1 KCDNTRPKVSMHWS
15 GADCPVVAM
24 KRCNARGAK
33 GAGHSAGKQVNGQP
47 DEPGSTGRRQPST
60 SGTSRVKREFQ
71 ARFCERLRVR
81 FPRPTR
87 QGRRHPGPR
96 RGQPREWEEPRMKP
110 KSFDIP
116 KALVWEAYEHVKAN
130 GGAAGVDHE
139 TIEKFEER
147 LGDKLYKLWNR
158 MCSGSYFPP
167 PVKAVPIP
175 KKTGGVRVLGV
186 PTHCA

>member
-15 GADCPVVAM
+15 GADCPGVAM

-47 DEPGSTGRRQPST
+47 DEPGSTGRRQPPT

-87 QGRRHPGPR
+87 QGSDQVVVSLGTT
-96 RGQPREWEEPRMKP
+96 GNRMTSIGMTDKP
-110 KSFDIP
+110 FRIEKRQ
-116 KALVWEAYEHVKAN
+116 VYEAYKAVKSN
-130 GGAAGVDHE
+130 HGAAGVDGQTLE
-139 TIEKFEER
+139 MFEKDLAR
-147 LGDKLYKLWNR
+147 NLY
-158 MCSGSYFPP
+158 
-167 PVKAVPIP
+167 
-175 KKTGGVRVLGV
+175 
-186 PTHCA
+186 

>member
-87 QGRRHPGPR
+87 QIGGGLCPHKARVVFMKLEHMRGRYSASA
-96 RGQPREWEEPRMKP
+96 Q
-110 KSFDIP
+110 F
-116 KALVWEAYEHVKAN
+116 
-130 GGAAGVDHE
+130 
-139 TIEKFEER
+139 
-147 LGDKLYKLWNR
+147 
-158 MCSGSYFPP
+158 
-167 PVKAVPIP
+167 
-175 KKTGGVRVLGV
+175 
-186 PTHCA
+186 

>member
-1 KCDNTRPKVSMHWS
+1 MHWS

-87 QGRRHPGPR
+87 QGAGHSWRRRKVNGRPEEPVGVGGRRQSSLGGTSRMTRERQVRFCEGLGVKFPGPTR
-96 RGQPREWEEPRMKP
+96 H
-110 KSFDIP
+110 F
-116 KALVWEAYEHVKAN
+116 
-130 GGAAGVDHE
+130 
-139 TIEKFEER
+139 
-147 LGDKLYKLWNR
+147 NR
-158 MCSGSYFPP
+158 YDRQ
-167 PVKAVPIP
+167 AVSN
-175 KKTGGVRVLGV
+175 
-186 PTHCA
+186 